1 MIAQAAPPP
10 LRANNLSLAFQDVIT
25 VVLRVRYRTQRVA
38 DANGFRTSIRTMIAT
53 AAQEGRRLGY
63 SDATTQMALYAI
75 VGFLDE
81 SVLNSGDPVFQEW
94 SRRPL
99 QEEMFGGHFA
109 GEYFFKHTDDLLN
122 QPDSA
127 EVADALELHAVC
139 LLLGYRGK
147 YAFGDNGEIAQ
158 IIRRIREKIARIRG
172 QHVLCR
178 VAAAPEVAAQKTGDA
193 WVRRLVII
201 TAVMLLVVLLGFAGY
216 TMFLSNTLGS
226 IRSTAM
232 FVPSFSSMHMAEN
245 LAALAGGIAR

>member
-38 DANGFRTSIRTMIAT
+38 DANGFRESIRKMIA
-53 AAQEGRRLGY
+53 AAAGEGRRLGY

-109 GEYFFKHTDDLLN
+109 GEYFFKHTEDLLQ

-158 IIRRIREKIARIRG
+158 IVRRIREKIGRIRG

-178 VAAAPEVAAQKTGDA
+178 VAVAPEVAAQKSGDA
-193 WVRRLVII
+193 WVRRLVIL
-201 TAVMLLVVLLGFAGY
+201 TAVMLLVVILGFAGY
-216 TMFLSNTLGS
+216 TMFLSSTLSS

-232 FVPSFSSMHMAEN
+232 FLPALSSTHLTGSFAT
-245 LAALAGGIAR
+245 LAGGFAR

>member
-25 VVLRVRYRTQRVA
+25 VVLRVRFRTQRVS
-38 DANGFRTSIRTMIAT
+38 DAAGFRDSIRKMIA
-53 AAQEGRRLGY
+53 AAAGEGRRLGY

-94 SRRPL
+94 ARRPL

-109 GEYFFKHTDDLLN
+109 GEYFFKHTEDLLN
-122 QPDSA
+122 QADSA

-158 IIRRIREKIARIRG
+158 IIRRIREKIGRIRG

-178 VAAAPEVAAQKTGDA
+178 VALAPAVAPGKSGDA
-193 WVRRLVII
+193 WVRRLVMI
-201 TAVMLLVVLLGFAGY
+201 TAAILLLVLLGYAGYSVLLSGTLSAVHSAALFLPSSSISHAASTLITFAGS
-216 TMFLSNTLGS
+216 LV
-226 IRSTAM
+226 R
-232 FVPSFSSMHMAEN
+232 
-245 LAALAGGIAR
+245 